1 MSKTYLHFLAMFDC
15 IYYLFSG
22 VIYLTLSCKSYR
34 CSIVLFCIGTKS
46 FLCDTHVKFVFCV
59 VIFIL
64 FLCNMVFSENAFT
77 SSEYCFCESLSD
89 LQFHFDFFFRYF
101 LAICVFVFVEVLI
114 LFESSVVL
122 FSLWYEVWSF
132 VCSVTFNVQCVVFA
146 NH

>member
-1 MSKTYLHFLAMFDC
+1 MFDC

-46 FLCDTHVKFVFCV
+46 FLYDTHVKFVFCV

-89 LQFHFDFFFRYF
+89 LQFHFDFFF
-101 LAICVFVFVEVLI
+101 L
-114 LFESSVVL
+114 L
-122 FSLWYEVWSF
+122 FSCYLCFLCLLKYSF
-132 VCSVTFNVQCVVFA
+132 CLNLLLFYFHCDMKSGPLCVQSLLMFSV
-146 NH
+146 